1 MKKFLLINIIAVFFS
16 CTNEVKEELNAVN
29 NEATFQKNV
38 ENFMEFTQLFGKEDI
53 EGVMDMFEKYLES
66 FEDLSDQK
74 KIDLIEF
81 GKEIITE
88 YESEN
93 E

>member
-1 MKKFLLINIIAVFFS
+1 
-16 CTNEVKEELNAVN
+16 
-29 NEATFQKNV
+29 
-38 ENFMEFTQLFGKEDI
+38 
-53 EGVMDMFEKYLES
+53 MFEKYLES
-66 FEDLSDQK
+66 LEDLSDQK